1 MTSLLDHLIALPILL
16 PLATGALLLL
26 LDDRQRVTKAV
37 LNFTATLLLV
47 LVGVLLVMQASE
59 QGANAV
65 PVASYAIGN
74 WPVPF
79 GIVLVAD
86 RLSAMMV
93 LLTAILGI
101 CALVYSLA
109 RWHTSGPSFHS
120 LFQFLLMG
128 LGGAFLTGDIFN
140 LFVFFEVMLAASYGL
155 ALHGVGVAR
164 VKAGLHY
171 IAVNLAASFL
181 FLIGAAL
188 IYGVTGTLNMADLAA
203 KVATIPEL
211 DRGLLEA
218 GAAILGIAFLIKA
231 GMWPLGFWL
240 PTTYAAASAPVAAL
254 FAIMTK
260 VGVYAVLRVSTLA
273 FGVEAGASAGFGQTV
288 LLVGGLAT
296 IAFSAIGVLASQT
309 TARLAGYCVLVS
321 SGTLLAALGMGNT
334 EVTGGALYYLIVS
347 TLAISAFFLLVEL
360 LDRVRVEG
368 AHVLAVTLEAYG
380 DDDEETEQDEVG
392 LTIPAALAVLGI
404 SFSVC
409 VLLLAGFPPLA
420 GFLGKVAII
429 SALFNPTGLANPAPI
444 DASSWWLAGLIIF
457 SGFAA
462 LVALMRTGINT
473 FWVTMSESPAPVRVL
488 EIAPV
493 LLLLGLTVAMT
504 IMAEPT
510 MAYMQAVAEALYAP
524 GQHIG
529 DVLATPLVVQVEG
542 AVP

>member
-1 MTSLLDHLIALPILL
+1 MTSLLDHLIILPILL
-16 PLATGALLLL
+16 PLATGALLLM
-26 LDDRQRVTKAV
+26 LDDRLRVAKAV
-37 LNFTATLLLV
+37 INFGSTLLLV
-47 LVGVLLVMQASE
+47 AVGVLLVMRASG
-59 QGANAV
+59 QGPGIM
-65 PVASYAIGN
+65 PVASYPLGN

-86 RLSAMMV
+86 RLSSMMV
-93 LLTAILGI
+93 LLTGLLGVS
-101 CALVYSLA
+101 ALVYSLA
-109 RWHTSGPSFHS
+109 RWHAAGPSFHS

-171 IAVNLAASFL
+171 IAVNLGASFL

-203 KVATIPEL
+203 RVAAVSEL

-218 GAAILGIAFLIKA
+218 GTAILGVAFLLKA

-240 PTTYAAASAPVAAL
+240 PTTYAAASAPVAAV

-260 VGVYAVLRVSTLA
+260 VGIYAVLRLSTLA
-273 FGVEAGASAGFGQTV
+273 FGAEAGASAGFGQTL

-296 IAFSAIGVLASQT
+296 IAFGAVGVLASQT
-309 TARLAGYCVLVS
+309 TARLAGHCVLVS
-321 SGTLLAALGMGNT
+321 SGTLLAAIGMGNAG
-334 EVTGGALYYLIVS
+334 VTGGALYYLVVS

-360 LDRVRVEG
+360 LDRVRIEG

-380 DDDEETEQDEVG
+380 DDDDETAQEEVG
-392 LTIPAALAVLGI
+392 LAIPGALAVLGI
-404 SFSVC
+404 SFSLC

-420 GFLGKVAII
+420 GFLAKFAII
-429 SALFNPTGLANPAPI
+429 SALFNPQGLTDPAPI
-444 DASSWWLAGLIIF
+444 PAASWWLAGLLIF

-462 LVALMRTGINT
+462 LVALTRTGINT
-473 FWVTMSESPAPVRVL
+473 FWVTMSDTPAPVRVI

-493 LLLLGLTVAMT
+493 LLLLGLTIAMT
-504 IMAEPT
+504 VMAGPAMDYMNT
-510 MAYMQAVAEALYAP
+510 MAEALYTPA
-524 GQHIG
+524 GHIT
-529 DVLATPLVVQVEG
+529 DILATPLVVELGG
-542 AVP
+542 AAP

>member
-1 MTSLLDHLIALPILL
+1 MAALFDHLIVLPILL
-16 PLATGALLLL
+16 PLATGAMLLMLN
-26 LDDRQRVTKAV
+26 DRRRATKAFISV
-37 LNFTATLLLV
+37 LSTLLLV
-47 LVGVLLVMQASE
+47 MVGFLLVAEASG
-59 QGANAV
+59 QGVAAM
-65 PVASYAIGN
+65 PVATYPIGN

-93 LLTAILGI
+93 LLTAILGAS
-101 CALVYSLA
+101 ALVYSLA
-109 RWHTSGPSFHS
+109 RWHAAGPSFHS

-128 LGGAFLTGDIFN
+128 LNGAFLTGDIFN

-171 IAVNLAASFL
+171 IAVNLGASFL

-203 KVATIPEL
+203 RVATIPEM

-218 GAAILGIAFLIKA
+218 GAAILGVAFLLKA

-240 PTTYAAASAPVAAL
+240 PTTYAAATAPVAAV

-273 FGVEAGASAGFGQTV
+273 FGAEAGASAGFGQT
-288 LLVGGLAT
+288 LLLFGGMAT
-296 IAFSAIGVLASQT
+296 IAFGAIGVLAAQT

-321 SGTLLAALGMGNT
+321 SGTLLAAIGLGNAA
-334 EVTGGALYYLIVS
+334 VTGGALYYLLVS

-360 LDRVRVEG
+360 LDRVRIEG
-368 AHVLAVTLEAYG
+368 AHVLAITLEAYG
-380 DDDEETEQDEVG
+380 DDDDEAEHEEVG
-392 LTIPAALAVLGI
+392 LAIPGALAVLGI
-404 SFSVC
+404 SFGLC
-409 VLLLAGFPPLA
+409 MLLLAGLPPLA
-420 GFLGKVAII
+420 GFLAKFAMI
-429 SALFNPTGLANPAPI
+429 SAMFNPAGLENTAPI
-444 DASSWWLAGLIIF
+444 TASAWWLSGLLIF

-462 LVALMRTGINT
+462 LVALTRTGINT
-473 FWVTMSESPAPVRVL
+473 FWVTMSDTPAPVRVI

-493 LLLLGLTVAMT
+493 LLLLALTIALTVMAGPAMD
-504 IMAEPT
+504 
-510 MAYMQAVAEALYAP
+510 YMQAMAASLYAP
-524 GQHIG
+524 AGHIG
-529 DVLATPLVVQVEG
+529 DVLATPLIVGPGEVT
-542 AVP
+542 P

>member
-1 MTSLLDHLIALPILL
+1 MTTFMDHLSILPILL
-16 PLATGALLLL
+16 PLFTGAMLLMF
-26 LDDRQRVTKAV
+26 DDRQRVAKAYINV
-37 LNFTATLLLV
+37 FSTLLLV
-47 LVGVLLVMQASE
+47 VIGTLLVMQASRL
-59 QGANAV
+59 GTDAGSV
-65 PVASYAIGN
+65 FSYPLGN
-74 WPVPF
+74 WPIPF

-93 LLTAILGI
+93 LLTGVLGI

-109 RWHTSGPSFHS
+109 RWHGSGPSFHT

-128 LGGAFLTGDIFN
+128 LNGAFLTGDIFN

-171 IAVNLAASFL
+171 IAVNLGASFL

-188 IYGVTGTLNMADLAA
+188 IYGVTGTLNMADLAF
-203 KVATIPEL
+203 KVATIPDA

-218 GAAILGIAFLIKA
+218 GAVILGVAFLLKA

-240 PTTYAAASAPVAAL
+240 PTTYAAASAPVAAV

-260 VGVYAVLRVSTLA
+260 VGVYAVLRVSTIA
-273 FGVEAGASAGFGQTV
+273 FGAEAGASAGFADGLLLFGGIATV
-288 LLVGGLAT
+288 
-296 IAFSAIGVLASQT
+296 AFGAIGVLASQT
-309 TARLAGYCVLVS
+309 TGRLAGYCVLVS
-321 SGTLLAALGMGNT
+321 SGTLLGAVGMGSAA
-334 EVTGGALYYLIVS
+334 VTSGALYYLVVS

-380 DDDEETEQDEVG
+380 DDEEEAELDEVG
-392 LTIPAALAVLGI
+392 LAIPGALAVLSICFG
-404 SFSVC
+404 VC

-420 GFLGKVAII
+420 GFLAKFAII
-429 SALFNPTGLANPAPI
+429 SAMFNPQGLAETAPI
-444 DASSWWLAGLIIF
+444 GPAAWWLSGLMIF

-473 FWVTMSESPAPVRVL
+473 FWVTMSDTPAPVRVI

-493 LLLLGLTVAMT
+493 LLLLGLTIVLT
-504 IMAEPT
+504 LMAGPT
-510 MAYMQAVAEALYAP
+510 MEYMQDMAEALYAP
-524 GQHIG
+524 AAHIA
-529 DVLATPLVVQVEG
+529 DVLATPLVVDLGVT
-542 AVP
+542 AP